1 MLPLWESSDLKYL
14 HDEVKLTGSTP
25 TTTQSLLCV
34 FLIARERPVI
44 VPPVPAP
51 ATRTSTFPEDGLD
64 DVEGVDTTAS
74 MISGPV
80 VSS

>member
-1 MLPLWESSDLKYL
+1 MQE
-14 HDEVKLTGSTP
+14 G
-25 TTTQSLLCV
+25 LCV
-34 FLIARERPVI
+34 FLIALEMPLI

-51 ATRTSTFPEDGLD
+51 AIKASTFPEEGCDNVDG
-64 DVEGVDTTAS
+64 VATTEA